1 MRLTRY
7 TPGTLYIG
15 VAFKLLVL
23 LTLAGLPLMPT
34 ISRAQSA
41 FTITITEPAEGAQIN
56 GPFTLR
62 GTTVVTSER
71 QLALRITATSTGER
85 IIEQALLVT
94 GEVGQQG
101 TFSIVINYTVSAAT
115 PALIQVLHFSAK
127 DGSILARGEVR
138 VVLRKY
144 TAPGIGASDDLSVAA
159 VRFAL
164 SDYEAR
170 VQVVTPIP
178 LSVEDT
184 TFTDGCLGLVR
195 PGESC
200 IQGQVAGKR
209 VRLSSGGQTF
219 TYHVGNNQ
227 ARLNE
232 AESAPV
238 KPKGSSI
245 PKLLAEASAVTGVKL
260 YVPPKLSGP
269 FQGLYFRRVD
279 WDSGVVTISY
289 GADNNPIDFKI
300 VEKAGTA
307 GPVSPGGESIQIG
320 AGMVPVQ
327 VADGRRSVTW
337 VIQSTLI
344 TLSVPQSISNADLAA
359 LASSFALLGSTL
371 PGQINPQDKAQFTRL
386 TLNLPEPVRSVEMAR
401 EAFMA
406 LVKPSRQGVIIAV
419 QAKQF
424 SDSCLGLARQN
435 EACPAA
441 VTPGYII
448 GIADTELYRYHAA
461 GSVVRLNRP
470 NSELRNKKGI
480 DYASVDAVR
489 AAAPFVATPAD
500 GNLVLLGAEVDPGNN
515 APEVL
520 LLYRDGKTGGV
531 LALRETMS
539 GALPNPAT
547 SGQTITVNGQQV
559 DVQSDANG
567 RTVAFI
573 LQLGADRQVLVTLW
587 ASPEVEIDD
596 ITRITNSLVA
606 Q

>member
-1 MRLTRY
+1 MGPTRC
-7 TPGTLYIG
+7 THNGGIAL
-15 VAFKLLVL
+15 KLLIL
-23 LTLAGLPLMPT
+23 LALVGLSLTPT

-41 FTITITEPAEGAQIN
+41 FTITITEPAEGARIS

-62 GTTVVTSER
+62 GTTVVPAER

-85 IIEQALLVT
+85 IIEQALPVA
-94 GEVGQQG
+94 GQVGQQG
-101 TFSIVINYTVSAAT
+101 TFSILINYTVSAAT
-115 PALIQVLHFSAK
+115 PALIQVLYFSPK

-144 TAPGIGASDDLSVAA
+144 NAPGVSVTDDLSVAA

-164 SDYEAR
+164 ADYEAR

-178 LSVEDT
+178 LSVEDGA
-184 TFTDGCLGLVR
+184 FNDSCLGLVR
-195 PGESC
+195 PGEAC

-209 VRLSSGGQTF
+209 VKLSFGGVTF

-227 ARLNE
+227 VRLNE

-238 KPKGSSI
+238 KPKGSSV

-269 FQGLYFRRVD
+269 FEGLYFRRVD
-279 WDSGVVTISY
+279 WENGVVTISY
-289 GADNNPIDFKI
+289 GADSSPIDFKI
-300 VEKAGTA
+300 VEKAGTTVPA
-307 GPVSPGGESIQIG
+307 NPGGETVQIG
-320 AGMVPVQ
+320 TATVPVQ

-337 VIQSTLI
+337 VIQSTLV
-344 TLSVPQSISNADLAA
+344 TLSVPQNISSADLAT
-359 LASSFALLGSTL
+359 LANSFALLGSTL

-386 TLNLPEPVRSVEMAR
+386 TLNLPEPMRSVEMAR

-406 LVKPSRQGVIIAV
+406 LVRPSRQGVVIAV

-424 SDSCLGLARQN
+424 SDSCLGLTRQN

-441 VTPGYII
+441 VTPGYVI
-448 GIADTELYRYHAA
+448 GIADTELYRYHVA

-470 NSELRNKKGI
+470 NSELRNKNGV
-480 DYASVDAVR
+480 DYAAVDAVR
-489 AAAPFVATPAD
+489 AAAPFVVAPAD
-500 GNLVLLGAEVDPGNN
+500 ANLMLLGAEIDAGNN
-515 APEVL
+515 APDAL

-531 LALRETMS
+531 LALRETMG

-547 SGQTITVNGQQV
+547 SGQTITINGQQY
-559 DVQSDANG
+559 DVTSDANG
-567 RTVAFI
+567 RTVVFVFPS
-573 LQLGADRQVLVTLW
+573 GADKHVLVTLW
-587 ASPEVEIDD
+587 ASPEVGIDD
-596 ITRITNSLVA
+596 ISRITNSLAA